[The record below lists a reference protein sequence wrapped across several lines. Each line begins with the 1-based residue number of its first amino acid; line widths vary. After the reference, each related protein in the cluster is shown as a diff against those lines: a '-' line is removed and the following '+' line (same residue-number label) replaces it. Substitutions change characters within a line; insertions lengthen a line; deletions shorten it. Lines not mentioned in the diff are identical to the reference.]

1 VPTKRALIVDDS
13 KSARVVLSRVLEK
26 LELSVDTTESA
37 ESALDYL
44 RENRPDV
51 IFMDHVMSGMDGL
64 QAVQVIKSDPKT
76 ASIPI
81 MMYTSQDGELYA
93 GEARA
98 LGVAGVLPKL
108 MGAADISLALHRLE
122 ILRDPREASSAEF
135 VAPPVPVVGASD
147 SVERIAP
154 AAAGEAAI
162 RVPSALTATECRDIV
177 EPLLREQGADLR
189 RFVVATLESVGT
201 RVISDVTAQFSAAA
215 RSAAEIALA
224 AQPPPVATAPAAPA
238 ATPAIS
244 APSPRRSAAW
254 LLAGLALLLALAAG
268 GYGWQQRATIAE
280 LREQAAAQSRELAA
294 TQTALD
300 TVRAA
305 NAVPPASAARLAVPY
320 GEVPLAGERLAAL
333 GKLVADLSQH
343 GYAGRVRV
351 TTSQG
356 NFCLTGNPSEGYAP
370 APAEMAANRCD
381 IVGNPFDEALPQAMR
396 EPAAIAGFVAATRA
410 RQQGPIEIE
419 VTSAARAPSE
429 GAYPTAT
436 EVTAAEWNAAA
447 ARLNYVEFTLE
458 PRPSNR

>member
-1 VPTKRALIVDDS
+1 MPTKRALIVDDS

-44 RENRPDV
+44 RDHRPDV

-108 MGAADISLALHRLE
+108 MGAADISLALHKLE
-122 ILRDPREASSAEF
+122 ILRDPREPKIAEF
-135 VAPPVPVVGASD
+135 EAPHAPQVGASD
-147 SVERIAP
+147 SVERIARGGP
-154 AAAGEAAI
+154 NAAEI
-162 RVPSALTATECRDIV
+162 RVPMALTASECREIV

-189 RFVVATLESVGT
+189 RFVVATIESVGT
-201 RVISDVTAQFSAAA
+201 RVISDVTARVEAAA
-215 RSAAEIALA
+215 RAAASAAIAAAAPPLVTEVA
-224 AQPPPVATAPAAPA
+224 VAQPDVTAAAP
-238 ATPAIS
+238 
-244 APSPRRSAAW
+244 RRPFAW
-254 LLAGLALLLALAAG
+254 GLALAALVAALVVG
-268 GYGWQQRATIAE
+268 GYAWQQRTTILE
-280 LREQAAAQSRELAA
+280 LRNQTAAQSRELAT

-300 TVRAA
+300 TIRAA
-305 NAVPPASAARLAVPY
+305 NSVPPAAATRLAVPY
-320 GEVPLAGERLAAL
+320 GEAALAGERLAAL
-333 GKLVADLSQH
+333 GKLIADLSRD

-351 TTSQG
+351 TTSVG
-356 NFCLTGNPSEGYAP
+356 DFCLTGNATEGYVP

-381 IVGNPFDEALPQAMR
+381 IVGNPYDETLPQAAR
-396 EPAAIAGFVAATRA
+396 EPAAIGSFVAATRD

-419 VTSAARAPSE
+419 VTSAARAPSR

-458 PRPSNR
+458 PRRASR